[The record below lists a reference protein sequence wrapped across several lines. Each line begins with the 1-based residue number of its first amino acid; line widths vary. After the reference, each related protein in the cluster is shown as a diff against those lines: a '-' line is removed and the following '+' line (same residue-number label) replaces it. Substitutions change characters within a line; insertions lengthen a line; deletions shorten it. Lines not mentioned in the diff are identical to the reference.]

1 MTDEKGKGPEEWTG
15 GKDMY
20 RQLIDHLAF
29 TYSFIC
35 KGRGKVKEED
45 LVGIADGAHAIV
57 KNAPA
62 VLGGEDERAEDRADL
77 AEAMKMDE
85 HIEDMIV
92 FLQHL
97 EIV

>member
-1 MTDEKGKGPEEWTG
+1 
-15 GKDMY
+15 MY
-20 RQLIDHLAF
+20 KELISHLAF

-62 VLGGEDERAEDRADL
+62 VLGSEDEKEEDRKDL
-77 AEAMKMDE
+77 ALAEKMDY
-85 HIEDMIV
+85 HIEDAV
-92 FLQHL
+92 LFLQSL

>member
-1 MTDEKGKGPEEWTG
+1 
-15 GKDMY
+15 MY
-20 RQLIDHLAF
+20 KQLIDHLAF

-62 VLGGEDERAEDRADL
+62 VLGSEDERPDDRADL
-77 AEAMKMDE
+77 ADPWSFSGCATRRSTRSAGRRAA
-85 HIEDMIV
+85 I
-92 FLQHL
+92 
-97 EIV
+97 

>member
-1 MTDEKGKGPEEWTG
+1 MYKGLV
-15 GKDMY
+15 DN
-20 RQLIDHLAF
+20 LAF
-29 TYSFIC
+29 MYGFITR
-35 KGRGKVKEED
+35 GRGKIAED
-45 LVGIADGAHAIV
+45 DMRKMATGAHVMV

-62 VLGGEDERAEDRADL
+62 VLGSEDERPDDRADL

-85 HIEDMIV
+85 HIEEMVV